1 MTSSPY
7 VPCYETATNGI
18 RSERTRLM
26 RWPIKAQ
33 ALCRERIPVG
43 RLNAYLWP
51 RRSGATCANGGPRS
65 GYRQLADT
73 DEVYPDRLEPVG
85 HCPTSGT
92 MVAMS
97 LMRSWVDKAR
107 ARALLD
113 QSVVSLS
120 GSGPGSRPGPPE
132 SASRL
137 SVHIFREPV
146 GWLVPMLE
154 SNTCLA
160 PRTSAP
166 RRQCVPVP
174 LRVVDGSTW
183 PVATAECTTSA
194 G

>member
-7 VPCYETATNGI
+7 GPCYETAANGI

-26 RWPIKAQ
+26 RWPNQGPSAVP
-33 ALCRERIPVG
+33 RTPTSG
-43 RLNAYLWP
+43 RLIAYLWH
-51 RRSGATCANGGPRS
+51 RRSGATCANGGLRS

-73 DEVYPDRLEPVG
+73 DEVYPDRLKPVG

-92 MVAMS
+92 MVATS
-97 LMRSWVDKAR
+97 LMRSWGGQGAGASPVGPKR
-107 ARALLD
+107 RLLVRFRSW
-113 QSVVSLS
+113 Q
-120 GSGPGSRPGPPE
+120 PPGPPE

-146 GWLVPMLE
+146 GWLVPMVE
-154 SNTCLA
+154 SNTCSA
-160 PRTSAP
+160 PGTLAP

-183 PVATAECTTSA
+183 PVATAGA

>member
-7 VPCYETATNGI
+7 VPCYETAANGI
-18 RSERTRLM
+18 RSER
-26 RWPIKAQ
+26 Q
-33 ALCRERIPVG
+33 AHEVANQGPSAVPRTPTSG
-43 RLNAYLWP
+43 RLNVYLWP
-51 RRSGATCANGGPRS
+51 RRSGTTCANGGPRS
-65 GYRQLADT
+65 GYRHLADT
-73 DEVYPDRLEPVG
+73 DEVYPDRLKPVG

-146 GWLVPMLE
+146 GD
-154 SNTCLA
+154 TQ
-160 PRTSAP
+160 T
-166 RRQCVPVP
+166 
-174 LRVVDGSTW
+174 
-183 PVATAECTTSA
+183 
-194 G
+194 